1 MDFDKAHAKCFA
13 ALPKIAK
20 GEVSPKVDKHAQAH
34 LAECDEC
41 REELARLKA
50 GGEPRPK
57 RPRASA
63 TTLSELS
70 PGSIPVSAGVPS
82 LPIPLVTSV
91 EPSAWL
97 RWGPVLAGVL
107 VLETALLG
115 WILFQSG
122 RPLSAFMR
130 CMLGAG

>member
-1 MDFDKAHAKCFA
+1 MDFDKVHAKCFA

-20 GEVSPKVDKHAQAH
+20 GDLPPKLAKHAQAH

-41 REELARLKA
+41 REELARLRA
-50 GGEPRPK
+50 GGEALARERKPP
-57 RPRASA
+57 PS
-63 TTLSELS
+63 TLTALPS
-70 PGSIPVSAGVPS
+70 GHIPVTAGVPS
-82 LPIPLVTSV
+82 PPTPLVNSV
-91 EPSAWL
+91 EPSGWL

-122 RPLSAFMR
+122 QPASALIR
-130 CMLGAG
+130 CLAAGA